1 MFALDYIIDQEQ
13 KDELKKVA
21 SFDKFID
28 EVEDIV
34 GRIQLVFNNRV
45 EGILDEDIPN
55 IQELL
60 TIWFRRLNEVAIYCN
75 NNSYAAMKIPES
87 FDVWLEF
94 TLTDEVIHVKEV
106 RVVQEK
112 TENFVVNNLIEIQE
126 VLWEEVIEAQAF
138 YQCIFTKTKQFLV
151 EVQLIN
157 PILMKSTEIMAIEAL
172 YIQAKDIN

>member
-21 SFDKFID
+21 IPD
-28 EVEDIV
+28 EFEDIF
-34 GRIQLVFNNRV
+34 GRIQLVFNKRV
-45 EGILDEDIPN
+45 EGIIDEDIPN

-60 TIWFRRLNEVAIYCN
+60 TIWFRRLNEVVIYCN
-75 NNSYAAMKIPES
+75 TNSYAAMKIPES

-94 TLTDEVIHVKEV
+94 TLNDEVINVKEV

-112 TENFVVNNLIEIQE
+112 IANFVVNNLIEIQE
-126 VLWEEVIEAQAF
+126 VFWEEVIEAQAF
-138 YQCIFTKTKQFLV
+138 YQCIFNMTKQFLV

-157 PILMKSTEIMAIEAL
+157 PILMKSTEIKAVEAL
-172 YIQAKDIN
+172 YMQAKDIN